1 MFENIK
7 DWLIFGSISGAF
19 LTMAKLFA
27 MVKSK
32 GADEEHTK
40 NRLTNL
46 ESAEA
51 KTEVKDEGRFKRIY
65 DKLDALSDNQ
75 NRIELGIAELKG
87 DVKAKFASL
96 QTTGCEPVKKIKGE

>member
-7 DWLIFGSISGAF
+7 DWLIFGSLGGVF

-27 MVKSK
+27 MVKAK
-32 GADEEHTK
+32 GAEEQHIK
-40 NRLTNL
+40 NRLGNL

-51 KTEVKDEGRFKRIY
+51 KTETKDGDRFKRIF
-65 DKLDALSDNQ
+65 DKLDDLSDNQ
-75 NRIELGIAELKG
+75 NQIKLDIAELKG

-96 QTTGCEPVKKIKGE
+96 QTTGCEPVKKIKGG